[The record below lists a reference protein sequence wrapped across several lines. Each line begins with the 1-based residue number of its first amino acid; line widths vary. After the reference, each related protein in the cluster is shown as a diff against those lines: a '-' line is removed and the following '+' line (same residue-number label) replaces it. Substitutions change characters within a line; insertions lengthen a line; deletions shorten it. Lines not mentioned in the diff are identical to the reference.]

1 VGCFPFLSQPAV
13 SDARKTETK
22 RVDAALSAAIKATPE
37 LAHYLNAKFTLT
49 RGQRPHLLKF

>member
-1 VGCFPFLSQPAV
+1 VSFLFQPAV